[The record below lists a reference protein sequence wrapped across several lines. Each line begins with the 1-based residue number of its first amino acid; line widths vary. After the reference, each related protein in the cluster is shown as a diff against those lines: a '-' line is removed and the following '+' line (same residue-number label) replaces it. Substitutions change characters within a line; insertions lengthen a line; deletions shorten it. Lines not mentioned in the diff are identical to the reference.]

1 MQQGRLETV
10 PAAMFVSCRGVEVDS
25 AGFPGAARPCGVLR
39 GVHLGALAV
48 VDLVHLGNGK
58 AQV

>member
-1 MQQGRLETV
+1 M
-10 PAAMFVSCRGVEVDS
+10 DS

-39 GVHLGALAV
+39 GVHLGALAANVILGAV